1 MAISATAAAHLGP
14 ALPSLGL
21 LDCQAVDATCVAI
34 AHGQRLM
41 RAGLRTLLERET
53 DIVVVEAATG
63 DDAVDLSRRVRP
75 DVVLVDVEI
84 PGLDCVETTRRI
96 VAGSVARVMV
106 LTTSAAD
113 PRVFATLV
121 AGAAG
126 LVLEDREPAVLVR
139 AVRRLGPGWRPRR
152 RPRAR
157 RSAGTPMPAHRVIDI
172 THRRGEN

>member
-1 MAISATAAAHLGP
+1 MPISATVAAHLGP
-14 ALPSLGL
+14 PLPSLGL
-21 LDCQAVDATCVAI
+21 LDRQSVDATYVAI

-53 DIVVVEAATG
+53 DIVVAEAATG
-63 DDAVDLSRRVRP
+63 DDAVDLSRRTRP
-75 DVVLVDVEI
+75 DVVLLDVEI

-96 VAGSVARVMV
+96 VAGSAARVMV

-139 AVRRLGPGWRPRR
+139 AVRRLGLERRPRR
-152 RPRAR
+152 RSRAR
-157 RSAGTPMPAHRVIDI
+157 RSAGNPMSVGRVIDI

>member
-1 MAISATAAAHLGP
+1 MPISATVAAHLGP
-14 ALPSLGL
+14 PLPSLGL
-21 LDCQAVDATCVAI
+21 LDRQSVDATYVAI

-53 DIVVVEAATG
+53 DIVVAEAATG

-75 DVVLVDVEI
+75 DVVLVDVEV

-96 VAGSVARVMV
+96 VAGSAARVMV
-106 LTTSAAD
+106 LTASAAD

-126 LVLEDREPAVLVR
+126 LILEDREPAVLVR
-139 AVRRLGPGWRPRR
+139 AVRRLGPGWRGQQ

-157 RSAGTPMPAHRVIDI
+157 RSAGTPMSAHRVIDI
-172 THRRGEN
+172 THRRGES

>member
-1 MAISATAAAHLGP
+1 
-14 ALPSLGL
+14 
-21 LDCQAVDATCVAI
+21 
-34 AHGQRLM
+34 M
-41 RAGLRTLLERET
+41 RAGLRTLLEREM

-63 DDAVDLSRRVRP
+63 DDAVDLSQRARP

-96 VAGSVARVMV
+96 VAESTARVMV

-113 PRVFATLV
+113 PRVFATFA

-139 AVRRLGPGWRPRR
+139 AVRRLSPGWRPHR

-157 RSAGTPMPAHRVIDI
+157 RAAANPMSVDRVIDI
-172 THRRGEN
+172 THRRGES

>member
-1 MAISATAAAHLGP
+1 MPTSATAAAHLGP
-14 ALPSLGL
+14 SPASLGL
-21 LDCQAVDATCVAI
+21 VDQRAVDATYVAI

-41 RAGLRTLLERET
+41 RAGLRTLLEREL
-53 DIVVVEAATG
+53 DIIVVEAATG
-63 DDAVDLSRRVRP
+63 DDAVDLSQRARP

-96 VAGSVARVMV
+96 VAGSAARVMV

-113 PRVFATLV
+113 PRVFATFA

-139 AVRRLGPGWRPRR
+139 AVRRLGPGWRPHRR
-152 RPRAR
+152 SRAR
-157 RSAGTPMPAHRVIDI
+157 RSAGNPMSVRRVIDI